1 MKFNFKHSIAL
12 VAFASIAQF
21 ANAQDDLLS
30 LTEDPAAKAKHEKV
44 FATFKGAKVINA
56 QTTETVKKKTLDF
69 CITHRF
75 GNIGDASGGGAHT
88 LYGLDNISDVRI
100 GFSYGITD
108 NLTLGWGRSKSKELI
123 DVMAKFRFLTQTQ
136 DNHIPLSVAFYGDAS
151 YNPQVSGQFYNGAV
165 FPADFK
171 KNDLHRLSYVGQLI
185 IARKFGSR
193 FSIEILPT
201 YQHRNFIVAN
211 INPDNGAVESN
222 DLFAVGAAARLK
234 LTKRIC
240 LVADY
245 FYTFSKFRTGNSTT
259 PYYNALAVGI
269 EIETGG
275 HVFHLNFTNATGI
288 IENNFIPNT
297 NDSWSKGGVK
307 FGFNISRVF
316 NIGKR

>member
-1 MKFNFKHSIAL
+1 MISYTTKVFLVIAL
-12 VAFASIAQF
+12 STSAISSF
-21 ANAQDDLLS
+21 AQDDLLS
-30 LTEDPAAKAKHEKV
+30 LTEDPNAKKTHEKV

-75 GNIGDASGGGAHT
+75 GNIGEASGGGPHA
-88 LYGLDNISDVRI
+88 LYGLDNISDIRI
-100 GFSYGITD
+100 GFSYGVTD
-108 NLTLGWGRSKSKELI
+108 NLTLGWGRSKAKEML
-123 DVMAKFRFLTQTQ
+123 DGMVKYRFLTQTQ
-136 DNHIPLSVAFYGDAS
+136 DNHIPLSIAFYGDMS
-151 YNPQVSGQFYNGAV
+151 YNPQVSSQFYSGAV
-165 FPADFK
+165 LPADFK
-171 KNDLHRLSYVGQLI
+171 KDDMHRFAYTSQLI

-193 FSIEILPT
+193 FSMEILPT
-201 YQHRNFIVAN
+201 YQHRNFIIAN

-234 LTKRIC
+234 LTQRIC

-245 FYTFSKFRTGNSTT
+245 FYTFSKYRTNNSAT
-259 PYYNALAVGI
+259 PYYNALAIGI

-297 NDSWSKGGVK
+297 TDSWSKGGVK

-316 NIGKR
+316 NIGK